1 MSGSNNTTETRR
13 EPSLEIDDNISMGID
28 DVRGFMSD
36 FFSGTEDRGQS
47 TVMGILNRNDRSN
60 STSDDP
66 TAPQGEALQDR
77 EDVIRHF

>member
-1 MSGSNNTTETRR
+1 
-13 EPSLEIDDNISMGID
+13 MGID

-66 TAPQGEALQDR
+66 TASQGDALQDR
-77 EDVIRHF
+77 EDVIKAFLIESEYGSP